1 MDAIA
6 DKTPPDWITE
16 SLDRS
21 EAQIEAG
28 QTVPLEPVL
37 DRLRASIARMTAVLQ
52 GGKLTPWAGN
62 DFAPAKHRLLQAPA
76 DSTSLALEHP

>member
-1 MDAIA
+1 MDRIA
-6 DKTPPDWITE
+6 DKTPPGWMTE

-37 DRLRASIARMTAVLQ
+37 DRLRASIARMTTVKPQ
-52 GGKLTPWAGN
+52 AGPKS
-62 DFAPAKHRLLQAPA
+62 ARKA
-76 DSTSLALEHP
+76 